1 MPLVDALLPEFDH
14 EMAVTRKV
22 LERVPD
28 GQFDWKPHQKSMS
41 LGQLAQHVA
50 TIPTWGK
57 VAMSQD
63 RGVTWTTRALG
74 STTNATNDGKT
85 GAPSVSAYGS
95 LIVVAWTADVDGK
108 VIARVST
115 DAGATWSSATLA
127 TSAASYVTTGAASG
141 RASVAWATATGLIV
155 RTWRSSAWG
164 PEVAVAPP
172 ASVRRGVEPRGQRG
186 ERVF

>member
-1 MPLVDALLPEFDH
+1 MPMIDALLPEFDH

-63 RGVTWTTRALG
+63 SFDLANDQRGGQLPSRAEILALFDRNVIDARAALVGRGDGEMLAPWALKRGTHTIFSMPKASVWRSLVMNHLIHHRAQLG
-74 STTNATNDGKT
+74 VYLRMHDVPL
-85 GAPSVSAYGS
+85 PSVYGPSADEGS
-95 LIVVAWTADVDGK
+95 L
-108 VIARVST
+108 
-115 DAGATWSSATLA
+115 
-127 TSAASYVTTGAASG
+127 
-141 RASVAWATATGLIV
+141 
-155 RTWRSSAWG
+155 
-164 PEVAVAPP
+164 
-172 ASVRRGVEPRGQRG
+172 
-186 ERVF
+186 